1 MEKFYL
7 LKKIRFKKIS
17 LEKKMKSG
25 SPMILI
31 HYVLCG
37 FQEMF
42 KWSISQSWYAMSKR
56 HYMLKS
62 FVITTLKRY
71 QEVSMISI
79 VHWYTVLVG
88 FWIIYFLLSLTLTL
102 WPHHNHNKDPLIK
115 EFVKVNLWKLC
126 IVGSIWHWSLHYE

>member
-7 LKKIRFKKIS
+7 LKKIRFRKIS
-17 LEKKMKSG
+17 LENKMKSG

-102 WPHHNHNKDPLIK
+102 WPHYNHNKDPLIK